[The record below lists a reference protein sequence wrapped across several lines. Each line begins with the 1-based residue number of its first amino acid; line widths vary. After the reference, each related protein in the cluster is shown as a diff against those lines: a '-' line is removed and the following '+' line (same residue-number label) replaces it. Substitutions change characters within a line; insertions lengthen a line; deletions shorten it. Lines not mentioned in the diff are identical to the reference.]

1 MERTKKNNY
10 QINKKNLIQVLTIL
24 MYILEKKVQVKNIES
39 KEKENK
45 S

>member
-1 MERTKKNNY
+1 MERTKENNY